1 MLKERIDYLCKKR
14 EIARKELVGGLVTQ
28 AHFANIL
35 AERYPLPE
43 DLAVQIAGRLGV
55 TPAYLLEASSVSEET
70 LSRAEAVFDLL
81 SRSAATIDEQQVGE
95 LPDKDDTLTVEL
107 TTALMKAVYYRQLNN
122 TIAYDYLHRNYLDF
136 FLDKYGRPEGSSMP
150 HLPTPAKKALYYYH
164 IQLFRS
170 QSRYDEA
177 LNQSLLL
184 AETIEPG
191 TEIWLTAQNF
201 MLESYI
207 YLKQFDQAKRTFEHT
222 LKHVYEQR
230 WFHRLSELYIAY
242 SGYNFSVGLVQEAL
256 LALAM
261 AEANLVY
268 ASNQGELFPTLLNN
282 RIIMLILLGE
292 HDKAEQEIARYEA
305 MALREPEEV
314 RAQFR
319 PLIHVYRCELAVSR
333 KQWTLLES
341 EIAMLDQTAHN
352 TDQQMSL
359 LFYRSRLSLAQGQYD
374 SFMEQALACLPYYES
389 IRQANRL
396 EPLYEALAV
405 VSEELRK
412 YKDAAAYYK
421 KLVQLLRSK

>member
-14 EIARKELVGGLVTQ
+14 DLARKELVDGLVTQ

-136 FLDKYGRPEGSSMP
+136 FLDKYGCPEGSNSP
-150 HLPTPAKKALYYYH
+150 PLPTPVKKALYYYR

-170 QSRYDEA
+170 QGRYDEA

-184 AETIEPG
+184 AEAIEPG

-268 ASNQGELFPTLLNN
+268 AVNQGELLPALINN

-314 RAQFR
+314 QAQFR
-319 PLIHVYRCELAVSR
+319 PLIHVYRCELAASR

-341 EIAMLDQTAHN
+341 EIAMLDRSAHN
-352 TDQQMSL
+352 TNQQMSL
-359 LFYRSRLSLAQGQYD
+359 LFYRSRLSLAQGRYEP
-374 SFMEQALACLPYYES
+374 FMEQALACLPYYES

-412 YKDAAAYYK
+412 YKDAAAYYR

>member
-14 EIARKELVGGLVTQ
+14 DLARKELVDGLVTQ

-43 DLAVQIAGRLGV
+43 DLAVQIASRLGV
-55 TPAYLLEASSVSEET
+55 TPGYLLEASSVSEET

-136 FLDKYGRPEGSSMP
+136 FLDKYGRPEGSSIP
-150 HLPTPAKKALYYYH
+150 PLPTPAKKAIYYYR

-170 QSRYDEA
+170 QGRYDEA

-184 AETIEPG
+184 AEAIEPG

-268 ASNQGELFPTLLNN
+268 TVNQGELLPALINN

-314 RAQFR
+314 QAQFR
-319 PLIHVYRCELAVSR
+319 PLIHVYRCELAASR

-341 EIAMLDQTAHN
+341 EIAMLDRSAHN

-359 LFYRSRLSLAQGQYD
+359 LFYRSRLLLAQGRYEP
-374 SFMEQALACLPYYES
+374 FMEQALACLPYYES

-412 YKDAAAYYK
+412 YKDAAAYYR